1 MNHLCPPQMLVSS
14 AGTQLLQASAAAV
27 QMQGIP
33 SSGQSTLP
41 SQNTTVVPAIPG
53 VMSSVQMPM
62 GAIAIPTGATLQA
75 VAVQAAT
82 MAIRQAAPIVP
93 ASLMTS
99 MDQPHVSIN
108 CPTPINFHILNESK
122 DGTASN
128 NMANIITTMAQNLT
142 TGQQQSLINASLAH
156 VTQQVQHQAHLQ
168 QQQNQSQVQQNQ
180 QQLQQNQQQNQ
191 QQQSSQTSQASITM
205 SEQSAI
211 SSEQKML
218 QSGPTTVSTLG
229 LGLMTQDGL
238 TLQQPIQSQ
247 LLIAPTSMSA
257 GQMPVAMTIGNTAP
271 MAPKKK
277 KKKKKKNKVP
287 TSLTPSSS
295 SIPDKM
301 VTYKPNCGDSDME
314 AFMAY
319 QRLCNTHLDLKAK
332 LHLLYNSRHSCQL
345 CHREFKGF
353 CRLRRHLQSHADF
366 RPYKCENCSKRFY
379 NVSKL
384 KRHSLVHSGLK
395 PYKCP
400 LCDSALSRREHLK
413 RHMLTHSEERPYRC
427 SNCDYSSRRL
437 DGVHKHIK
445 GKHSGEDAKVMYVRP
460 QIFDLLSHDFITQNV
475 KGSSGESKEG
485 QSSPIKD
492 PLTDKDS
499 FLQLM
504 MGNIKFS
511 QLFTTG
517 TTAASNAP
525 KPPTTEGSAKKKKKK
540 KRKPSNP
547 VKIKNKMAEETKTE
561 GTKYGDSSVTL
572 PISMT
577 PMVSVGNG
585 VADSQRMIF
594 QSRSQSQTPVAES
607 QNATIMSANSD
618 QMHHSNTP
626 TPLAMMHGQT
636 PQHGSGDVILVS
648 SQNSQQMAQQH
659 VMTLANM
666 GSIKQESATPQPSD
680 ISSSSNGNG
689 TTHPAPQASPM
700 PQQFNNFSAQLLP
713 QGQQFFPAHLSEQ
726 VQVSMQ
732 NSIPMANAGSA
743 FQSVY
748 AGGTYEPVPAQM
760 VPGKY
765 FGSHNTMYEPD
776 PFNGVPPGVAGIP
789 PFLRRRIGQGCRQL
803 NDMATFHLK
812 QKSNFG
818 GPQ

>member
-1 MNHLCPPQMLVSS
+1 
-14 AGTQLLQASAAAV
+14 
-27 QMQGIP
+27 
-33 SSGQSTLP
+33 
-41 SQNTTVVPAIPG
+41 
-53 VMSSVQMPM
+53 MPM

-82 MAIRQAAPIVP
+82 MAIRQATPIMQ
-93 ASLMTS
+93 ASLMPS

-108 CPTPINFHILNESK
+108 CPTPLNFHILNDSK
-122 DGTASN
+122 DGPTN

-156 VTQQVQHQAHLQ
+156 VTQQVQQQA
-168 QQQNQSQVQQNQ
+168 
-180 QQLQQNQQQNQ
+180 QLQQNQQQNQ
-191 QQQSSQTSQASITM
+191 PQLQQQNQQQLQQQNQQQQNQQQNQQQTSSQTAQSQASITM
-205 SEQSAI
+205 SEQQTI
-211 SSEQKML
+211 SSEQKLL

-238 TLQQPIQSQ
+238 TLQQSIQPQ
-247 LLIAPTSMSA
+247 LLIAPTSMPG
-257 GQMPVAMTIGNTAP
+257 GQMPVAMTIANAAP
-271 MAPKKK
+271 TAPKKK

-475 KGSSGESKEG
+475 KNSGSDSKEG

-525 KPPTTEGSAKKKKKK
+525 KPPNTDGSAKKKKKK

-547 VKIKNKMAEETKTE
+547 VKIKNKLPEETKTE
-561 GTKYGDSSVTL
+561 TDTQKFGGSSVTL

-585 VADSQRMIF
+585 VGGDSQRMIF
-594 QSRSQSQTPVAES
+594 QNRSQSQTPVAES
-607 QNATIMSANSD
+607 QNTTIMSASSD

-626 TPLAMMHGQT
+626 TPLTMMHGQSQ
-636 PQHGSGDVILVS
+636 QHSSSDVILVS
-648 SQNSQQMAQQH
+648 SQSNHQMTQQH

-680 ISSSSNGNG
+680 VSSSSNGNN

-700 PQQFNNFSAQLLP
+700 HQQFNNFSAQLLP